1 MDSQIDLPFN
11 KKPAT
16 KIHIDLN
23 SCFASIEQQAN
34 RHLRGKPMAVA
45 AYNSPNGCILAPS
58 YEAKALGIK
67 TGTRVQDAML
77 LCPKLVV
84 LAPDAAKYKYIHSRF
99 RQLFNTYS
107 YKVTPKSIDE
117 FIIDLES
124 CPSYK
129 RGIHTVALEMRQ
141 RIKDE
146 IGESLRVNIGIATN
160 NFLAKTAASLHKP
173 EGMDE
178 INEANHIDIFKS
190 LNLKD
195 LCGIDKGNAVR
206 LNNSGIF
213 SVMDL
218 YQANAYRLKGA
229 FQSIM
234 GHHWYYRI
242 RGWEVDD
249 IEFDRK
255 SYGNSY
261 SLPVPLSTVD
271 ELAPLLTKLT
281 QKTGQRLRKAGYKC
295 QGVHIMISYRDFDF
309 WHVSMST
316 EKAMFDSR
324 EIYRELYRLL
334 CHSPTKKP
342 VRALAVSCFNL
353 SPLEL
358 KQTELFEDVEGKGK
372 LVEAI
377 DGINER
383 WGNFVLTPG
392 RMIGTENYMP
402 ERIPFGASK
411 EIEEFYCSEDEM
423 RYESVE
429 DV

>member
-1 MDSQIDLPFN
+1 MDCLTNLPFN
-11 KKPAT
+11 KKPPT
-16 KIHIDLN
+16 KIHVDLN

-34 RHLRGKPMAVA
+34 RHLRNKPVAVA
-45 AYNSPNGCILAPS
+45 AYNSPNGCILAAS

-67 TGTRVQDAML
+67 TGTRVQDGMV
-77 LCPKLVV
+77 LCPGLIVMS
-84 LAPDAAKYKYIHSRF
+84 PDAAKYKYIHSRF
-99 RQLFNTYS
+99 RQLFSTYS
-107 YKVTPKSIDE
+107 HKVTPKSIDE
-117 FIIDLES
+117 FIIDLEG

-129 RGIHTVALEMRQ
+129 RGMHTVALEMRK

-146 IGESLRVNIGIATN
+146 IGDSLRVNIGIATN

-178 INEANHIDIFKS
+178 INEVNHIEIFKS

-195 LCGIDKGNAVR
+195 LCGIDKGNASR
-206 LNNSGIF
+206 LNSSGIF
-213 SVMDL
+213 SVLDL
-218 YQANAYRLKGA
+218 YEASSDKLKRA
-229 FQSIM
+229 FRSIM
-234 GHHWYYRI
+234 GHHWFYKM
-242 RGWEVDD
+242 RGWEVED

-261 SLPVPLSTVD
+261 ALPLPLSTVD

-281 QKTGQRLRKAGYKC
+281 QKAGQRLRKAGYKC
-295 QGVHIMISYRDFDF
+295 QGIYIAISYRDFDY
-309 WHVSMST
+309 WHVSVTT
-316 EKAMFDSR
+316 EKALFDSR
-324 EIYRELYRLL
+324 DIYKELYRLL
-334 CHSPTKKP
+334 CHSPSKKP
-342 VRALAVSCFNL
+342 VRTLAISCFNL
-353 SPLEL
+353 SPYDI
-358 KQTELFEDVEGKGK
+358 KQGELFEDIDEKAK

-392 RMIGTENYMP
+392 RMIGTEQLMP

-411 EIEEFYCSEDEM
+411 EIEEFHNSEDEL

-429 DV
+429 V